1 VEVLSQSEI
10 DELLSALTAGVDV
23 PEAEQSAEDESVREY
38 NFRTANKFPKE
49 QIKTLSI
56 IFETFTHLLA
66 NHLTGLLRTHCD
78 ISLVSIEEQTF
89 GEYSNSMPETAVL
102 GIMNMNPMFGSSLI
116 VLTPAIAYS
125 FITRLFGGE
134 GGSAD
139 AEKPFSEL
147 EISITERILRQVM
160 PLISQAWERITAV
173 KASLDRIETSPQFAQ
188 IVAMNEPIAI
198 VTLELISDDV
208 TDMITICIP
217 HVAVQ
222 PIAKQMNTKLWF
234 SSEVP
239 DSMKQSYYDVIQ
251 EQLVNTPINMQV
263 SFDETMAPASEIMR
277 LQPGDVIRLD
287 HHVSNYITVKVEH
300 IPKFK
305 ALIGTSGANMVV
317 QIVDIIRGDSD
328 YE

>member
-1 VEVLSQSEI
+1 MEVLSQNEI
-10 DELLSALTAGVDV
+10 DELLSALSAGVDV
-23 PEAEQSAEDESVREY
+23 PEAEQPQEQDHIKEY

-66 NHLTGLLRTHCD
+66 NHLTALLRTHCE
-78 ISLVSIEEQTF
+78 ISLVSVEEQTF
-89 GEYSNSMPETAVL
+89 GEYSNSMPETTVL

-116 VLTPAIAYS
+116 LITPGIVYS

-134 GGSAD
+134 GIDAD
-139 AEKPFSEL
+139 AEKPFTEL
-147 EISITERILRQVM
+147 ELSITERILRQIM
-160 PLISQAWERITAV
+160 PLISQAWERITSV

-198 VTLELISDDV
+198 VTLEFVSEDV

-217 HVAVQ
+217 HVAIQ

-239 DSMKQSYYDVIQ
+239 DSMKQSYYETIQ
-251 EQLVNTPINMQV
+251 QQLINTPINMQV
-263 SFDETMAPASEIMR
+263 SFNETMAPASEIMR
-277 LQPGDVIRLD
+277 LQPGDVIRLN
-287 HHVSNYITVKVEH
+287 HHVSQYMSVKVEH